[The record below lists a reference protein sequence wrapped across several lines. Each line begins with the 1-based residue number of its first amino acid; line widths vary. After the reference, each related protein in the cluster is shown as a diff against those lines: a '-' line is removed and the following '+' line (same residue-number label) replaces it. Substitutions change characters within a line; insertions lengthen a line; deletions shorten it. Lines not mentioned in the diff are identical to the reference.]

1 MSEPEQIEDPASAP
15 AGDETQ
21 ERARAALD
29 SHDGLRSR
37 AVERGP
43 RKSEDTSAGCET
55 MANNDRERGSEIG
68 NDRMKAVFERSAD
81 VWDARATMLK
91 RLEAQRERPDN
102 G

>member
-1 MSEPEQIEDPASAP
+1 MTEPEQTVDPGT

-21 ERARAALD
+21 ERAREALD

-37 AVERGP
+37 PAERGP
-43 RKSEDTSAGCET
+43 RKTEDTSAGCET
-55 MANNDRERGSEIG
+55 MANDDRARGSAIG

-91 RLEAQRERPDN
+91 RLEAQRERQDN